1 MLEAIHKEILGN
13 DGKMHKITQGQ
24 YLSYLNNKFIKTNE
38 SGQEV
43 LNIFVDE
50 EEKEKIDEFEKH
62 KKKDEKNISDLQIF
76 KNKTPGEAGAKIA
89 RELFPEAYNRI
100 LLILDTYMD
109 MNDKDKKICAL
120 WIIGTYFHK
129 EFNSFPRL
137 FINAMKGSGKSRLL
151 QIIKCLSWNGSVQAN
166 LTEAVLF
173 RSASQRTLLFD
184 ESESISS
191 KEKGVM
197 RELLNAGYKKGVEV
211 TRLKKVK
218 TKEGEEQQEE
228 SFDLYGP
235 VGLANIN
242 GVEDVLSDRAIT
254 LILEKSNDPQKTK
267 LIEDYEGNI
276 VINDIKRTL
285 DLILVY
291 KCSVVMP
298 LESTVGMNVYTL
310 NYTHTHNTYTTLTTQ
325 QHPLYKLPLMVSDTP
340 LPKFT
345 LTKKEMDFYKQ
356 IHELGIAGRDLELF
370 LPLFSIAEGLGAD
383 VLSDVMVIA
392 KEYVENKQQEDHIEN
407 RDWSLIDFIARYPST
422 LNFIPV
428 NQIVNEFKDFYNG
441 DDVDW
446 LNSRWIGR
454 SLRRL
459 NLTVDKRRL
468 GRGVEYILNG
478 AKAKAQMEA
487 FKND

>member
-1 MLEAIHKEILGN
+1 MIEGVKDIN
-13 DGKMHKITQGQ
+13 
-24 YLSYLNNKFIKTNE
+24 IKDSPE
-38 SGQEV
+38 LFQ
-43 LNIFVDE
+43 
-50 EEKEKIDEFEKH
+50 
-62 KKKDEKNISDLQIF
+62 F
-76 KNKTPGEAGAKIA
+76 KSKTPGGSGAKIA
-89 RELFPEAYNRI
+89 KELFPETYRRI
-100 LLILDTYMD
+100 LLVLDTYMD
-109 MNDKDKKICAL
+109 MREKDRKLCAI

-151 QIIKCLSWNGSVQAN
+151 QIIKSLAWNGSVQVN

-211 TRLKKVK
+211 ARLKKVK
-218 TKEGEEQQEE
+218 TREGEEQQEE

-242 GVEDVLSDRAIT
+242 GVEDVLADRAIT
-254 LILEKSNDPQKTK
+254 LILEKSNNPVKTK
-267 LIEDYEGNI
+267 LIENFEGNRMI
-276 VINDIKRTL
+276 SDIKQTL
-285 DLILVY
+285 KLILVY
-291 KCSVVMP
+291 KCSVVRV
-298 LESTVGMNVYTL
+298 LESIEGMNIYTL
-310 NYTHTHNTYTTLTTQ
+310 NYTNTHNTLTTQ
-325 QHPLYKLPLMVSDTP
+325 TTQHHQLYELPMMVSEEP
-340 LPKFT
+340 APNLILSP
-345 LTKKEMDFYKQ
+345 EEISFYKK
-356 IHELGIAGRDLELF
+356 IYELEMTGRDLELF
-370 LPLFSIAEGLGAD
+370 LPLFSIADGLGSD
-383 VLSDVMVIA
+383 VLSEIIEIA
-392 KEYVENKQQEDHIEN
+392 KDHVEHKQQEDHIEN
-407 RDWSLIDFIARYPST
+407 RDWSLIDFVARYPST

-428 NQIVNEFKDFYNG
+428 TKIVNDFKDFYN
-441 DDVDW
+441 DDDTEW

-459 NLTVDKRRL
+459 NLTVEKRRL

-487 FKND
+487 FKR